1 MTTASPE
8 RSRSA
13 GAMSLIRATTFPAHP
28 PGKAPTA
35 TTSSENSRT
44 GDNYTCRESH
54 RATTTRTRKGLDNND
69 NYTDGTAAMRSR
81 KSARLQRSTP

>member
-13 GAMSLIRATTFPAHP
+13 GAMSLLRTTTFPVHP
-28 PGKAPTA
+28 PGNPPT
-35 TTSSENSRT
+35 TTTRQESSRT
-44 GDNYTCRESH
+44 NDNYSCPASH
-54 RATTTRTRKGLDNND
+54 RTTTTRTRKALKNND

-81 KSARLQRSTP
+81 ESARLQRSTP